1 MSHPRPL
8 FALGLLTAIFATV
21 SAQPGGQ
28 PGRFNTEPVPLI
40 TVLLPF
46 VGDENFQKE
55 LKLTEEQTRKLLAY
69 RKKVWDE
76 TYTTAPKDRDPKE
89 RNKATEA
96 EFKAVLN
103 AEQLQRAQQLAAQTV
118 LNTAVPGAGAGALA
132 PPPARLTATTEPR
145 RLSAIA
151 LLQYPELATL
161 LKLDD
166 TQKKLVEVAGPFGG
180 PLGRS
185 ALYLTPEQATTAKEM
200 LGTPVK
206 VALSRQFD
214 ERNSGPG
221 GFGGPFGA
229 GTLLSLT
236 GAKDIQK
243 ELKLSDEQV
252 KALAELRRK
261 VSSGPG
267 PLGPPSAVSPEQRI
281 KDREEQRA
289 ETAKALLKILN
300 AEQEKRL
307 KQIELQQLAGQFAAS
322 EFTVEEYSKALGITE
337 AQRKKYIE
345 SLGGYSE
352 VIAKIALSDEPI
364 EKVKTS
370 VEAATKDWEKS
381 LNSILTADQLAKK
394 KELLGSV
401 FIGRT
406 SGGGFGG
413 PSPLAELQRQYS
425 FGHYT
430 NQLTT
435 LTRFTGLHEE
445 LKLTK
450 EQLEKIAEHTREL
463 GTKFP
468 GVEML
473 RALDDPEAGAKF
485 FYERS
490 EFIEKGLAD
499 TLTKEQQTR
508 FRQLMLQW
516 AESGT
521 TPNLVTVPS
530 AAAYPGVAK
539 EIKLTVEQRKKLL
552 AGETAAE
559 VLTDAQ
565 KKAIKE
571 MLGEP
576 AKIAEIFAT
585 RTPPG
590 AVRTPA
596 PWVQL
601 LLDPAMWD
609 AIKLTPVQTKN
620 LVHAANEY
628 MLVTSQNRA
637 GGFPGPGGAPPPG
650 TEKLVAAQ
658 ETFSKAA
665 EAILTA
671 EQRKRLDQLA
681 IQQRVATSL
690 YTAFT
695 RSTPAGTALS
705 KALELTPEQ
714 VKKMEA
720 AASGLSA
727 RSVLLTPLTLDSA
740 KETEIRMKLRE
751 RLDERIMKELTAAQL
766 AKWKELTGEAY
777 TGFVKQPLFGG
788 GAGGGFGGGAGG
800 LGGGGF
806 GGFGGGAGGSPF

>member
-1 MSHPRPL
+1 
-8 FALGLLTAIFATV
+8 LLTAIFATA
-21 SAQPGGQ
+21 SAQPGQ
-28 PGRFNTEPVPLI
+28 FGRVTIEPVPVI
-40 TVLLPF
+40 NVLLPF
-46 VGDENFQKE
+46 VGDENLQKE
-55 LKLTEEQTRKLLAY
+55 LKLTEEQAKKLQAY

-103 AEQLQRAQQLAAQTV
+103 AEQFQRAHQLAAQTV
-118 LNTAVPGAGAGALA
+118 LNTAARGAGAGALG
-132 PPPARLTATTEPR
+132 PPTGQLTATTEPR
-145 RLSAIA
+145 RVAAIA
-151 LLQYPELATL
+151 LLQHPELATL

-166 TQKKLVEVAGPFGG
+166 TQKKLMEAAGPFAG
-180 PLGRS
+180 PFGRS
-185 ALYLTPEQATTAKEM
+185 ALYLTPEQATTAKEI
-200 LGTPVK
+200 LGTPAK
-206 VALSRQFD
+206 VAFSQQFD
-214 ERNSGPG
+214 ERGGPG
-221 GFGGPFGA
+221 GFGGGFRSGS
-229 GTLLSLT
+229 LLSLT
-236 GAKDIQK
+236 TAKDVQK
-243 ELKLSDEQV
+243 ELKLTDEQV

-261 VSSGPG
+261 VSTGPG
-267 PLGPPSAVSPEQRI
+267 PLGPPSTLSPEQRI
-281 KDREEQRA
+281 KARAEERA
-289 ETAKALLKILN
+289 ETAKALSTILN

-307 KQIELQQLAGQFAAS
+307 KQIELQQVAGQFAAS
-322 EFTVEEYSKALGITE
+322 EFTVDELSKALGITE
-337 AQRKKYIE
+337 AQRKKYAE
-345 SLGGYSE
+345 SLAPHSE
-352 VIAKIALSDEPI
+352 VIAKIVLSEEPF
-364 EKVKTS
+364 EKVKAS
-370 VEAATKDWEKS
+370 VEAASKDWEKTLS
-381 LNSILTADQLAKK
+381 SILTAEQQAKK
-394 KELLGSV
+394 KELLGTA
-401 FIGRT
+401 FFGRT
-406 SGGGFGG
+406 AGGAGAGL
-413 PSPLAELQRQYS
+413 SLTLDLQKQYS

-430 NQLTT
+430 NQLTV
-435 LTRFTGLHEE
+435 LARYNGLHEE

-450 EQLEKIAEHTREL
+450 EQLEKIAEHTREQ

-468 GVEML
+468 ALEMR
-473 RALDDPEAGAKF
+473 RALDDPEAAAKF
-485 FYERS
+485 FHERS

-499 TLTKEQQTR
+499 VLTKEQQTR
-508 FRQLMLQW
+508 FRHLMLQC
-516 AESGT
+516 AEAGT
-521 TPNLVTVPS
+521 MQTPTTVTS

-539 EIKLTVEQRKKLL
+539 EIKLTVEQQKKLV
-552 AGETAAE
+552 AGEPAAE

-576 AKIAEIFAT
+576 AKIGELFAT
-585 RTPPG
+585 PTPAG

-596 PWVQL
+596 AWLQL

-628 MLVTSQNRA
+628 MLATSQNRA
-637 GGFPGPGGAPPPG
+637 GGFPGPGGGAPQPG

-665 EAILTA
+665 ESILTA

-690 YTAFT
+690 YTTLT

-727 RSVLLTPLTLDSA
+727 RSTLLTPLTLDIA
-740 KETEIRMKLRE
+740 KENEMRTKLRE

-788 GAGGGFGGGAGG
+788 GVGGAGAGG

-806 GGFGGGAGGSPF
+806 GGGAGGFGGGFGGPPF